1 MIAVQGYDD
10 ENVLFDGIPQRVVSK
25 SISKSVAKQFYYFI
39 YDANSAHDLTLFLT
53 SQTQST
59 YQLSA
64 RVISTQLFSKDLNGT
79 QYAGYNSVLMDVFVV
94 NSSELSPI
102 TILNIPKDKIAR
114 GSPQNEKVMKV
125 ALITV
130 YGI

>member
-1 MIAVQGYDD
+1 
-10 ENVLFDGIPQRVVSK
+10 
-25 SISKSVAKQFYYFI
+25 
-39 YDANSAHDLTLFLT
+39 
-53 SQTQST
+53 
-59 YQLSA
+59 
-64 RVISTQLFSKDLNGT
+64 
-79 QYAGYNSVLMDVFVV
+79 MDVFAV

-125 ALITV
+125 VLITV